1 VPASRFVTTPLQERL
16 RQLGR
21 ELAARE
27 AEHASALAEARRKAE
42 QLRAEVG
49 AALEG
54 WHEAVAG
61 VPQLAVRIGEVRP
74 DDKHIRAIE
83 FDLVRGRH
91 RAIVT
96 VKARGDV
103 TLVGPFHVGKTEG
116 PCKSFPI
123 AAEGEIRKALGD
135 FLERFLTDAATP

>member
-1 VPASRFVTTPLQERL
+1 MHSLRDRL
-16 RQLGR
+16 RELGR

-27 AEHASALAEARRKAE
+27 SEHASALEAARTQAAS
-42 QLRAEVG
+42 LRAAV
-49 AALEG
+49 ALALEG
-54 WHEAVAG
+54 WHEAVAAAG
-61 VPQLAVRIGEVRP
+61 APQLAVRIGEVRP
-74 DDKHIRAIE
+74 DDKHIRAVE

-103 TLVGPFHVGKTEG
+103 TLVGPFHAGKTEG
-116 PCKSFPI
+116 PCKSFPFG
-123 AAEGEIRKALGD
+123 AEDEIRKALGD

>member
-1 VPASRFVTTPLQERL
+1 MPRMQSLRDRL
-16 RQLGR
+16 RELGR

-27 AEHASALAEARRKAE
+27 AEHASGLEAARSKAAS
-42 QLRAEVG
+42 LRAEV
-49 AALEG
+49 ARALEG

-61 VPQLAVRIGEVRP
+61 APQLAVRIGELRP
-74 DDKHIRAIE
+74 DDKHIRAVE

-103 TLVGPFHVGKTEG
+103 TLVGPFHAGKSEG
-116 PCKSFPI
+116 PCKSFPF
-123 AAEGEIRKALGD
+123 AADEELRKALGD
-135 FLERFLTDAATP
+135 FLERFLTEAAAP